1 MIKGVYSMHDVC
13 QGFLT
18 PVFEDNDALA
28 LRNFSFAMQSANT
41 MYRFKPSDFSLY
53 KLATFDTND
62 GTFELVSPAEL
73 VARGD
78 SVSERSVSREKV

>member
-1 MIKGVYSMHDVC
+1 MIKGVYSMFDVC

-18 PVFEDNDALA
+18 PIFEDNDALA

-41 MYRFKPSDFSLY
+41 LYRFRPTDFSFY
-53 KLATFDTND
+53 KLGTFDTHD
-62 GTFELVSPAEL
+62 GTFELISPAEL